1 MFSVSEKGV
10 KNEAAAQP
18 ANVPRILTGGSN
30 KRAGFMLFIMLL
42 MFWLFPR
49 LNPTHAIRAQS
60 AIVHTLFHAIPEG
73 SPYMLPM
80 VIPTMKKDNIILSTG
95 GGVFENSENR
105 QLLLEKSVVIYLKAS
120 PDVIFDRIKH
130 ETHRPLLGSA
140 FTPEK
145 ISVIIEKKRQS
156 GNSGEYR

>member
-1 MFSVSEKGV
+1 MAVGVHSRPQAFVMTGSVVSAVVAPPIAMADGAPKYFISSGAIVSEKGV

-18 ANVPRILTGGSN
+18 ANVPRMLTGGSN

-60 AIVHTLFHAIPEG
+60 AIVHILFHGIPEG

-80 VIPTMKKDNIILSTG
+80 VIPTMKKDNIIRLPFIC
-95 GGVFENSENR
+95 VPF
-105 QLLLEKSVVIYLKAS
+105 LYC
-120 PDVIFDRIKH
+120 D
-130 ETHRPLLGSA
+130 
-140 FTPEK
+140 
-145 ISVIIEKKRQS
+145 
-156 GNSGEYR
+156 